1 MLEFFRVNQGVISV
15 LLSMAMLVVWVV
27 YLQILLVQVRASRRS
42 SILITRAAGRGMR
55 SRCLVTN
62 MSSQS
67 LYVTSLIG
75 ILHAG
80 GKQIEIALTD
90 LRELPEDL
98 GADPRS
104 TMRQGS
110 LSTGQYL
117 DIGHFDDILEVMLRD
132 DEAAGLERED
142 VAQLDLI
149 VVAFYAPES
158 LPVGA
163 RRSFQFRWES
173 PSGTRV
179 QPTSLRTE
187 QIRGRRQRK
196 RLFQAVERHM

>member
-75 ILHAG
+75 ILLAG

-98 GADPRS
+98 GADPSS

-179 QPTSLRTE
+179 QPSSLRTE

>member
-1 MLEFFRVNQGVISV
+1 MFEFLRTNQGIISV

-27 YLQILLVQVRASRRS
+27 YLQVLLVQVRASRRS

-75 ILHAG
+75 ILLAG

-132 DEAAGLERED
+132 DEAAGLARED

-179 QPTSLRTE
+179 QPTSLRTQ

>member
-1 MLEFFRVNQGVISV
+1 MFEFLRTNQGIISV

-27 YLQILLVQVRASRRS
+27 YLQVLLVQVRASRRS

-132 DEAAGLERED
+132 DEAAGLARED

-179 QPTSLRTE
+179 QPTSLRTQ

>member
-1 MLEFFRVNQGVISV
+1 MLEFFRVNQGLISV

-80 GKQIEIALTD
+80 DKQIEIALTD

-179 QPTSLRTE
+179 QPSSLRTE

>member
-1 MLEFFRVNQGVISV
+1 MLEFFRANQGLISV

-80 GKQIEIALTD
+80 GRQIEIALTD

-179 QPTSLRTE
+179 QPSSLRTE

>member
-1 MLEFFRVNQGVISV
+1 MLEFFRVNQGLISV

-80 GKQIEIALTD
+80 DKQIEIALTD

-117 DIGHFDDILEVMLRD
+117 DIGHFQDILEVMLRD

-142 VAQLDLI
+142 VSQLDLI

-163 RRSFQFRWES
+163 RRSFQFRWDS

-187 QIRGRRQRK
+187 QIRGHRQRK

>member
-1 MLEFFRVNQGVISV
+1 MLEFFRVNQGLISV

-80 GKQIEIALTD
+80 DKQIEIALTD

-132 DEAAGLERED
+132 DEASGLERED

-179 QPTSLRTE
+179 QPSSLRTE

>member
-1 MLEFFRVNQGVISV
+1 MLEFFRANQGLISV

-80 GKQIEIALTD
+80 DKQIEIALTD

-132 DEAAGLERED
+132 DEAAGLARED

-179 QPTSLRTE
+179 QPTSLRTQ

>member
-1 MLEFFRVNQGVISV
+1 
-15 LLSMAMLVVWVV
+15 MLVVWVV
-27 YLQILLVQVRASRRS
+27 YLQVLLVQVRASRRS

-132 DEAAGLERED
+132 DEAAGLARED

>member
-179 QPTSLRTE
+179 QPSSLRTE

>member
-1 MLEFFRVNQGVISV
+1 MLEFFRVNQGLISV

-75 ILHAG
+75 ILHASD
-80 GKQIEIALTD
+80 KQIEIALTD

-98 GADPRS
+98 GA
-104 TMRQGS
+104 
-110 LSTGQYL
+110 
-117 DIGHFDDILEVMLRD
+117 
-132 DEAAGLERED
+132 
-142 VAQLDLI
+142 
-149 VVAFYAPES
+149 
-158 LPVGA
+158 
-163 RRSFQFRWES
+163 
-173 PSGTRV
+173 
-179 QPTSLRTE
+179 
-187 QIRGRRQRK
+187 
-196 RLFQAVERHM
+196 

>member
-1 MLEFFRVNQGVISV
+1 MFEFLRTNQGIISV

-27 YLQILLVQVRASRRS
+27 YLQVLLVQVRASRRS

-67 LYVTSLIG
+67 LYVTSLLG

-80 GKQIEIALTD
+80 DRQIEIALTD

-142 VAQLDLI
+142 VSQLDLI

-179 QPTSLRTE
+179 QPSSLRTE

>member
-75 ILHAG
+75 ILLAG

-179 QPTSLRTE
+179 QPSSLRTE

>member
-1 MLEFFRVNQGVISV
+1 MFEFLRTNQGIISV

-27 YLQILLVQVRASRRS
+27 YLQVLLVQVRASRRS

-80 GKQIEIALTD
+80 DKQIEIALTD

-179 QPTSLRTE
+179 QPTSLRTQ

>member
-1 MLEFFRVNQGVISV
+1 MLLEFLRANQGLISV

-27 YLQILLVQVRASRRS
+27 YLQVLLVQVRATRRS

-117 DIGHFDDILEVMLRD
+117 DIGHFDDILEVMLRAH
-132 DEAAGLERED
+132 DEELDRDSVE
-142 VAQLDLI
+142 QLDLI

-163 RRSFQFRWES
+163 RRSFQFRWDF
-173 PSGTRV
+173 PSGGRV
-179 QPTSLRTE
+179 QPSSLRTE
-187 QIRGRRQRK
+187 QIRGRRQRR
-196 RLFQAVERHM
+196 RLFRTVERHM

>member
-1 MLEFFRVNQGVISV
+1 MLEFFRVNQGLISV

-80 GKQIEIALTD
+80 DKQIEIALTD

-117 DIGHFDDILEVMLRD
+117 DIGHFQDFLEVMLRD

-142 VAQLDLI
+142 VSQLDLI

-163 RRSFQFRWES
+163 RRSFQFRWDS

-179 QPTSLRTE
+179 QPSSLRTE

>member
-1 MLEFFRVNQGVISV
+1 MFEFLRTNQGIISV

-27 YLQILLVQVRASRRS
+27 YLQVLLVQVRASRRS

-80 GKQIEIALTD
+80 DKQIEIALTD

-132 DEAAGLERED
+132 DEAAGLARED

-179 QPTSLRTE
+179 QPTSLRTQ

>member
-1 MLEFFRVNQGVISV
+1 MLEFFRVNQGLISV

-179 QPTSLRTE
+179 QPSSLRTE
-187 QIRGRRQRK
+187 QIRGRRQRR

>member
-1 MLEFFRVNQGVISV
+1 MLEFFRVNQGLISV

-179 QPTSLRTE
+179 QPSSLRTE

>member
-1 MLEFFRVNQGVISV
+1 MLEFFRANQGLISV

-80 GKQIEIALTD
+80 DKQIEIALTD

-179 QPTSLRTE
+179 QPSSLRTE

>member
-80 GKQIEIALTD
+80 DKQIEIALTD

-117 DIGHFDDILEVMLRD
+117 DIGHFQDFLEVMLRD

-142 VAQLDLI
+142 VSQLDLI

-179 QPTSLRTE
+179 QPSSLRTE

>member
-1 MLEFFRVNQGVISV
+1 MFEFLRTNQGIISV

-27 YLQILLVQVRASRRS
+27 YLQVLLVQVRASRRS

-75 ILHAG
+75 ILHARDR
-80 GKQIEIALTD
+80 QIEIALTD

-132 DEAAGLERED
+132 DEAAGLARED

-179 QPTSLRTE
+179 QPTSLMTQ

>member
-42 SILITRAAGRGMR
+42 SIVITRAAGRGMR

-149 VVAFYAPES
+149 VVAFYAPAS

-179 QPTSLRTE
+179 QPSSLRTE